1 MPRRK
6 HAGQSRLT
14 RETDQ
19 SSDPIAMLSTT
30 MTQLGQMAVSTERM
44 LQQEDVADPLACI
57 TLQEL
62 QQIDRAIE
70 MIRERCAATCT
81 CRSDQTPTT
90 RSNAQVATRRCGLFC
105 RYRLVRVLQ

>member
-1 MPRRK
+1 
-6 HAGQSRLT
+6 
-14 RETDQ
+14 
-19 SSDPIAMLSTT
+19 MLSTA
-30 MTQLGQMAVSTERM
+30 MTQLGKMAVSTERM

-70 MIRERCAATCT
+70 MIRERCAATACT

-105 RYRLVRVLQ
+105 RC